1 MTRRATVGIGTGIL
15 LLQIGVHAQTP
26 VRDPQAASA
35 SVYIDR
41 ATGLTVT
48 AAVAQALEREPS
60 LRATRSKVDAASG
73 MKLQAGLRPNPTLL
87 FSRQEEPAGTDN
99 QTRIEIQ
106 WPLDLFRKPG
116 RVAVADREIEVARN
130 AISDRERILAAEVRM
145 AYGEVAAAIR
155 ALSVTEDLLAATD
168 RQRALVSARVEQGAA
183 PPLERDMLRVEVLRL
198 QSDRVLQAGE
208 VERRLV
214 ELKRL
219 IGLSPESPVKLA
231 ESIEQLDAA
240 EQRATQAGTETAAV
254 ARRPDV
260 LEAESRVAV
269 ADAHVDRA
277 RREGR
282 TDVSLFGMYMRTDAG
297 FPQRGFTDTGD
308 LARVRGVFH
317 YVAGGAMVT
326 LPLQNRNQ
334 GAVAA
339 AQADRAGAASE
350 LEATR
355 LRAQAELAAARTR
368 DAHARQA
375 VQAFGADAIPLATRN
390 LETVRQTYELGRAT
404 LLDVLAEQRR
414 YLDMQRA
421 YTDVLREAYQS
432 RQALRRALGETR

>member
-1 MTRRATVGIGTGIL
+1 
-15 LLQIGVHAQTP
+15 
-26 VRDPQAASA
+26 
-35 SVYIDR
+35 VYIDR

-48 AAVAQALEREPS
+48 SAVAQALEREPS
-60 LRATRSKVDAASG
+60 LRATRSRTDAASG
-73 MKLQAGLRPNPTLL
+73 MKLQAGLRPNPMLL
-87 FSRQEEPAGTDN
+87 FSQQQEPAGTDN
-99 QTRIEIQ
+99 QTRIEVQ

-116 RVAVADREIEVARN
+116 RVAVADKEIDVARN
-130 AISDRERILAAEVRM
+130 ATADRERILAAEVRV

-155 ALSVTEDLLAATD
+155 ALSVTEDVFAATD
-168 RQRALVSARVEQGAA
+168 RQRALVTGRVEQGAA
-183 PPLERDMLRVEVLRL
+183 PPLERDMLRVELLRL

-219 IGLSPESPVKLA
+219 IGVSPEASLTLA
-231 ESIEQLDAA
+231 SSIEQLEAERLSDQAA
-240 EQRATQAGTETAAV
+240 ADTAATT
-254 ARRPDV
+254 RRPDV
-260 LEAESRVAV
+260 LEAESRVSV
-269 ADAHVDRA
+269 ADAQIERA

-282 TDVSLFGMYMRTDAG
+282 ADVSLFGMYMRTDAG
-297 FPQRGFTDTGD
+297 FPQRGFNDAGE
-308 LARVRGVFH
+308 LARVHGVFH
-317 YVAGGAMVT
+317 YVAGGALVT

-339 AQADRAGAASE
+339 AQADRAGAASQ

-355 LRAQAELAAARTR
+355 LRAQADLAAARTR
-368 DAHARQA
+368 EAHAREA

-390 LETVRQTYELGRAT
+390 LDTVRQTYELGRAT

-414 YLDMQRA
+414 YLEIQRA

-432 RQALRRALGETR
+432 RQALRQALGDTR

>member
-1 MTRRATVGIGTGIL
+1 
-15 LLQIGVHAQTP
+15 
-26 VRDPQAASA
+26 
-35 SVYIDR
+35 
-41 ATGLTVT
+41 
-48 AAVAQALEREPS
+48 
-60 LRATRSKVDAASG
+60 
-73 MKLQAGLRPNPTLL
+73 
-87 FSRQEEPAGTDN
+87 
-99 QTRIEIQ
+99 
-106 WPLDLFRKPG
+106 
-116 RVAVADREIEVARN
+116 
-130 AISDRERILAAEVRM
+130 M

-155 ALSVTEDLLAATD
+155 ALSVTEDVLAATD
-168 RQRALVSARVEQGAA
+168 RQRALVSERVEQGAA

-219 IGLSPESPVKLA
+219 IGLSPEAPLKLA
-231 ESIEQLDAA
+231 DSLEQLEAAERHNDQRYADAA
-240 EQRATQAGTETAAV
+240 ALTL
-254 ARRPDV
+254 RPDV
-260 LEAESRVAV
+260 LGAESRVAV
-269 ADAHVDRA
+269 AEAQIDRA
-277 RREGR
+277 QREGR
-282 TDVSLFGMYMRTDAG
+282 PDVSLFGMYMRMDAG
-297 FPQRGFTDTGD
+297 FPQRGFNDAGE

-368 DAHARQA
+368 DAHAGQA
-375 VQAFGADAIPLATRN
+375 VEAFGADAIPLATRN
-390 LETVRQTYELGRAT
+390 LETIRQTYELGRAT

-421 YTDVLREAYQS
+421 YTEVLREAYQS
-432 RQALRRALGETR
+432 RQALRQALGDTR

>member
-1 MTRRATVGIGTGIL
+1 
-15 LLQIGVHAQTP
+15 
-26 VRDPQAASA
+26 
-35 SVYIDR
+35 VYIDR

-48 AAVAQALEREPS
+48 AAVAHALEREPS
-60 LRATRSKVDAASG
+60 LRATRSRIDAAAG
-73 MKLQAGLRPNPTLL
+73 MKLQAGLRPNPTLQ
-87 FSRQEEPAGTDN
+87 FSQQEEPAGTDS
-99 QTRIEIQ
+99 QTRIEVQ
-106 WPLDLFRKPG
+106 WPLDLFRKRG
-116 RVAVADREIEVARN
+116 RVAVAEREIDVARD
-130 AISDRERILAAEVRM
+130 ATADRERLLAAEVRM

-155 ALSVTEDLLAATD
+155 ALSVTEDVLAATD
-168 RQRALVSARVEQGAA
+168 RQRALVSERVEQGAA

-219 IGLSPESPVKLA
+219 IGLSPEAPLKLA
-231 ESIEQLDAA
+231 DSLEQLEAAERLNDQRYADAA
-240 EQRATQAGTETAAV
+240 ALTL
-254 ARRPDV
+254 RPDV
-260 LEAESRVAV
+260 LGAESRVAV
-269 ADAHVDRA
+269 AEAQIDRA
-277 RREGR
+277 QREGR
-282 TDVSLFGMYMRTDAG
+282 PDVSLFGMYMRMDAG
-297 FPQRGFTDTGD
+297 FPQRGFNDAGE

-368 DAHARQA
+368 DAHAGQA
-375 VQAFGADAIPLATRN
+375 VEAFGADAIPLATRN
-390 LETVRQTYELGRAT
+390 LETIRQTYELGRAT

-421 YTDVLREAYQS
+421 YTEVLREAYQS
-432 RQALRRALGETR
+432 RQALRQALGDTR